1 MEKRLSMLLASFF
14 LCVGMAMAQVTV
26 KGTIITA
33 DEGEPLPG
41 ASIKVVGTKTGTTT
55 DGNGAFTI
63 EVPDANARLQISHIG
78 MLTRVVR
85 ARNGM
90 QIALDTDN
98 KILDEVMVVAY
109 GQQTKAQFTGSAS
122 VMNAEELEKFQVTN
136 AVDALKG
143 HAAGVQINNASGQPG
158 MTSSI
163 RIRGIN
169 SLNADNDP
177 LIVVDGSPYD
187 GDINLINPNDIE
199 SMTVLKDAASTA
211 LYGARGG
218 NGVIMI
224 TTKNAKKGKDATISL
239 DAKWGVNQ
247 KGTPQYDKI
256 SSPAGYY
263 ETWYRGLNNYATNK
277 LKMDANGAWLW
288 SNQNMFGTNNVGDES
303 LGYNVYTTPA
313 GQYLIGQNGKLNPNA
328 TLGRLVSYKGND
340 YWITPD
346 DWEDETYNNAL
357 RQDYTLSASG
367 ATDRSSFYFSTNYLN
382 MDGITAASNYER
394 LSSRLKADYQLK
406 SWLKFGVNASYN
418 HYEQNYLRTDEE
430 GEAGSTGN
438 AFAFMNIAPIYPMYI
453 RDAQGNI
460 IYDETA
466 HIENYDYGDGTII
479 GLQRAFLSQSN
490 PVSANRLNTRQTE
503 GNNFSGTGTI
513 EIRLPYGFTLS
524 SINYVYLDEYRYTGV
539 TNPFFGQYA
548 SSKGIVNK
556 EHGRT
561 WARNFQQRLDWRHQ
575 YGKHDIEAMIG
586 HEYYLRNTYGL
597 DYYKT
602 NMFSVNNKELAGAI
616 IAGTGSSSKSGYN
629 TESWLGRALYNYD
642 ERYFAELSVVRE
654 AASPRFDK
662 NHWWGTF
669 WSASAGWLIN
679 KEKFLADQTWI
690 DELKLKV
697 SYGENGNDRIGNYL
711 FTNTYTVTN
720 SNDAVSLVPSTTQGN
735 PDISWEKNAKLN
747 IGVDFSFWK
756 RRLEG
761 GIEFYNNKTNDM
773 LFRFPLPVS
782 FGYTGFYTNVGDM
795 VNRGVEIELSGDIIR
810 NNLLTWS
817 AYANLTTN
825 HNEVTRLP
833 EERRTQHYWTS
844 DGKRYDGFSSGNYF
858 YAEGLSSYAYMT
870 RKYAGTYQGSYTGEV
885 PEDNKFEPGQSLWYK
900 TQYVKKL
907 DDAGN
912 VVKDADGNDVLAE
925 DADGNNIFEKVIV
938 TNNYSEADDYIVG
951 DIMPKV
957 YGGFGTSLEIKGFDI
972 SADFTYQLGGK
983 VYDNTYSSLMT
994 LNSTGR
1000 ALHNDILGAWTPEN
1014 NGSDIPRLQ
1023 YGDTYMA
1030 GASDRFLTSA
1040 RYLSLQNVT
1049 LGYTLPRSILQK
1061 MKIQKL
1067 RIYVVGDNL
1076 YVWSARKGLDPRM
1089 VLAGAVNNTYYSA
1102 IRTISGGV
1110 SVTF

>member
-1 MEKRLSMLLASFF
+1 MEKRLSMFLASLF
-14 LCVGMAMAQVTV
+14 LCVGAALAQVQV
-26 KGTIITA
+26 KGTIISA
-33 DEGEPLPG
+33 DDGEPLPG
-41 ASIKVVGTKTGTTT
+41 ASVKVVGAKTGTVT
-55 DGNGAFTI
+55 DINGDFVI
-63 EVPDANARLQISHIG
+63 SVPDNNTRLEISHIG
-78 MLTRVVR
+78 MLPRVIR

-90 QIALDTDN
+90 RISLDTDN
-98 KILDEVMVVAY
+98 KILDELIVTAY
-109 GQQTKAQFTGSAS
+109 GTQTKAQFTGSAS
-122 VMNAEELEKFQVTN
+122 VMNAEELDKYQVTN
-136 AVDALKG
+136 ALDALKG
-143 HAAGVQINNASGQPG
+143 RASGVQINNASGQPG
-158 MTSSI
+158 MSSTI

-169 SLNADNDP
+169 SLNAASDP

-224 TTKNAKKGKDATISL
+224 TTKTAQKGKDATITV

-256 SSPAGYY
+256 SDPAGYY
-263 ETWYRGLNNYATNK
+263 ETWYRGLNNYAQTALGMNPN
-277 LKMDANGAWLW
+277 AAWQW
-288 SNQNMFGTNNVGDES
+288 SNQNMFGSSNIGNES
-303 LGYNVYTTPA
+303 LGYNVYTVPN

-328 TLGRLVSYKGND
+328 TLGRMISYGGKE
-340 YWITPD
+340 YWLTPD

-357 RQDYTLSASG
+357 RQDYTVSASG
-367 ATDRSSFYFSTNYLN
+367 ANDRGSFYLSANYLN
-382 MDGITAASNYER
+382 MDGITAASDYER
-394 LSSRLKADYQLK
+394 FSTRMKADYQLK
-406 SWLKFGVNASYN
+406 PWLKVGANMSYN

-430 GEAGSTGN
+430 GASGSSGN
-438 AFAFMNIAPIYPMYI
+438 AFAFMNIAPIYPMFI
-453 RDAQGNI
+453 RDANHNI
-460 IYDETA
+460 MYDETA

-479 GLQRAFLSQSN
+479 GLRRAFLSQSN
-490 PVSANRLNTRQTE
+490 PISSNRLDTRETE
-503 GNNFSGTGTI
+503 GNNFAGTGTI
-513 EIRLPYGFTLS
+513 ELRLPYGFTVS
-524 SINYVYLDEYRYTGV
+524 SINYVYVDEYRYTGV

-548 SSKGIVNK
+548 NSKGIVSK

-561 WARNFQQRLDWRHQ
+561 WARNFQQRIDWRQ
-575 YGKHDIEAMIG
+575 TYGKNDVEVMVG
-586 HEYYLRNTYGL
+586 HEYYKRNTYGL

-642 ERYFAELSVVRE
+642 QRYFGELSVVRE
-654 AASPRFDK
+654 ASSPRFDSK
-662 NHWWGTF
+662 HWWGTF

-690 DELKLKV
+690 DELKLKA
-697 SYGENGNDRIGNYL
+697 SYGENGNDLIGNYL

-720 SNDAVSLVPSTTQGN
+720 SNDQVSLVPSTTQGN
-735 PDISWEKNAKLN
+735 PNISWEKNAKFN

-773 LFRFPLPVS
+773 LFRLPLPVS
-782 FGYTGFYTNVGDM
+782 FGYTGFYDNVGDM
-795 VNRGVEIELSGDIIR
+795 VNRGVEIEVRGDIIR

-833 EERRTQHYWTS
+833 EERRTQHYWTA
-844 DGKRYDGFSSGNYF
+844 DGKRYDGFSSGSYF
-858 YAEGLSSYAYMT
+858 YAEGLSSYSYMT
-870 RKYAGTYQGSYTGEV
+870 HKYAGTYNGSYKGEV
-885 PEDNKFEPGQSLWYK
+885 PEDNNFQDGQSLWYK
-900 TQYVKKL
+900 TNYK
-907 DDAGN
+907 
-912 VVKDADGNDVLAE
+912 KDADGNYIYLDE
-925 DADGNNIFEKVIV
+925 DETIREFESLTV

-957 YGGFGTSLEIKGFDI
+957 YGGFGSSLDIKGFDI

-983 VYDNTYSSLMT
+983 VYDSTYASLMS
-994 LNSTGR
+994 LNSTGG
-1000 ALHNDILGAWTPEN
+1000 ALHKDILNAWTAEN
-1014 NGSDIPRLQ
+1014 PNNDIPRLQ
-1023 YGDTYMA
+1023 YNDRYMA
-1030 GASDRFLTSA
+1030 GGSDRFLTSA
-1040 RYLSLQNVT
+1040 RFLSLQNVT
-1049 LGYTLPRSILQK
+1049 LGYTFPRKATEKL
-1061 MKIQKL
+1061 KIQKL
-1067 RIYVVGDNL
+1067 RLYFVGDNL

-1102 IRTISGGV
+1102 IRTFSGGI

>member
-1 MEKRLSMLLASFF
+1 MEKRLSMFLASLF
-14 LCVGMAMAQVTV
+14 LCVGAALAQVQV
-26 KGTIITA
+26 KGTIISA
-33 DEGEPLPG
+33 DDGEPLPG
-41 ASIKVVGTKTGTTT
+41 ASVKVVGSKTGTVT
-55 DGNGAFTI
+55 DINGDFVI
-63 EVPDANARLQISHIG
+63 SVPDNNTRLEISHIG
-78 MLTRVVR
+78 MLPRVIK

-90 QIALDTDN
+90 RISLDTDN
-98 KILDEVMVVAY
+98 KILDELIVTAY
-109 GQQTKAQFTGSAS
+109 GTQTKAQFTGSAS
-122 VMNAEELEKFQVTN
+122 VMNAEELDKYQVTN
-136 AVDALKG
+136 AIDALKG
-143 HAAGVQINNASGQPG
+143 RASGVQINNASGQPG
-158 MTSSI
+158 MSSTI

-169 SLNADNDP
+169 SLNAASDP

-224 TTKNAKKGKDATISL
+224 TTKTAQKGKDATITV

-256 SSPAGYY
+256 SDPAGYY
-263 ETWYRGLNNYATNK
+263 ETWYRGLNNYAQTALGMNPN
-277 LKMDANGAWLW
+277 AAWQW
-288 SNQNMFGTNNVGDES
+288 SNQNMFGSSNIGNES
-303 LGYNVYTTPA
+303 LGYNVYTVPN

-328 TLGRLVSYKGND
+328 TLGRMISYGGKE
-340 YWITPD
+340 YWLTPD

-357 RQDYTLSASG
+357 RQDYTVSASG
-367 ATDRSSFYFSTNYLN
+367 ANDRGAFYLSANYLN
-382 MDGITAASNYER
+382 MDGITAASDYER
-394 LSSRLKADYQLK
+394 FSTRMKADYQLK
-406 SWLKFGVNASYN
+406 SWLKVGANMSYN

-430 GEAGSTGN
+430 GASGSSGN
-438 AFAFMNIAPIYPMYI
+438 AFAFMNIAPIYPMFI
-453 RDAQGNI
+453 RDANHNI
-460 IYDETA
+460 MYDETA

-479 GLQRAFLSQSN
+479 GLRRAFLSQAN
-490 PVSANRLNTRQTE
+490 PISANRLDTRETE
-503 GNNFSGTGTI
+503 GNNFAGTGTI
-513 EIRLPYGFTLS
+513 ELRLPYGFTVS
-524 SINYVYLDEYRYTGV
+524 SINYVYVDEYRYTGV

-548 SSKGIVNK
+548 NSKGIVSK

-561 WARNFQQRLDWRHQ
+561 WARNFQQRIDWRQ
-575 YGKHDIEAMIG
+575 TYGKNDVEVMVG
-586 HEYYLRNTYGL
+586 HEYYKRNTYGL

-616 IAGTGSSSKSGYN
+616 IAGTGNSSKSGYN

-642 ERYFAELSVVRE
+642 QRYFGELSVVRE
-654 AASPRFDK
+654 ASSPRFDSK
-662 NHWWGTF
+662 HWWGTF

-690 DELKLKV
+690 DELKLKA
-697 SYGENGNDRIGNYL
+697 SYGENGNDLIGNYL

-720 SNDAVSLVPSTTQGN
+720 SNDQVSLVPSTTQGN
-735 PDISWEKNAKLN
+735 PNISWEKNAKFN

-773 LFRFPLPVS
+773 LFRLPLPVS
-782 FGYTGFYTNVGDM
+782 FGYTGYYDNVGDM
-795 VNRGVEIELSGDIIR
+795 VNRGVEIEVRGDIIR

-833 EERRTQHYWTS
+833 EERRTQHYWTA
-844 DGKRYDGFSSGNYF
+844 DGKRYDGFSSGSYF
-858 YAEGLSSYAYMT
+858 YAEGLSSYSYMT
-870 RKYAGTYQGSYTGEV
+870 HKYAGTYNGSYKGEV
-885 PEDNKFEPGQSLWYK
+885 PEGNNFQDGQSLWYK
-900 TQYVKKL
+900 TNYK
-907 DDAGN
+907 
-912 VVKDADGNDVLAE
+912 KDADGKYIYLDE
-925 DADGNNIFEKVIV
+925 DETIREFESLTV

-957 YGGFGTSLEIKGFDI
+957 YGGFGSSLDIKGFDI

-983 VYDNTYSSLMT
+983 VYDSTYASLMS
-994 LNSTGR
+994 LNSTGG
-1000 ALHNDILGAWTPEN
+1000 ALHKDILNAWTAEN
-1014 NGSDIPRLQ
+1014 PNNDIPRLQ
-1023 YGDTYMA
+1023 YNDRYMA
-1030 GASDRFLTSA
+1030 GGSDRFLTSA
-1040 RYLSLQNVT
+1040 RFLSLQNVT
-1049 LGYTLPRSILQK
+1049 LGYTFPRKATEKL
-1061 MKIQKL
+1061 KIQKL
-1067 RIYVVGDNL
+1067 RLYFVGDNL

-1102 IRTISGGV
+1102 IRTFSGGI

>member
-1 MEKRLSMLLASFF
+1 MEKRLSMFLASLF
-14 LCVGMAMAQVTV
+14 LCVGAALAQVQV
-26 KGTIITA
+26 KGTIISA
-33 DEGEPLPG
+33 DDGEPLPG
-41 ASIKVVGTKTGTTT
+41 ASVKVVGSKSGTVT
-55 DGNGAFTI
+55 DINGDFVIT
-63 EVPDANARLQISHIG
+63 VPDNNTRLEISHIG
-78 MLTRVVR
+78 MLPRIVK

-90 QIALDTDN
+90 RISLDTDN
-98 KILDEVMVVAY
+98 KILDELIVTAY
-109 GQQTKAQFTGSAS
+109 GTQTKAQFTGSAS
-122 VMNAEELEKFQVTN
+122 VMNAEELDKYQVTN
-136 AVDALKG
+136 AIDALKG
-143 HAAGVQINNASGQPG
+143 RASGVQINNASGQPG
-158 MTSSI
+158 MSSTI

-169 SLNADNDP
+169 SLNAASDP

-224 TTKNAKKGKDATISL
+224 TTKTAQKGKDATITV

-256 SSPAGYY
+256 SDPAGYY
-263 ETWYRGLNNYATNK
+263 ETWYRGLNNYAQTALGMNPN
-277 LKMDANGAWLW
+277 AAWQW
-288 SNQNMFGTNNVGDES
+288 SNQNMFGSSNIGNES
-303 LGYNVYTTPA
+303 LGYNVYTVPN

-328 TLGRLVSYKGND
+328 TLGRMISYGGKE
-340 YWITPD
+340 YWLTPD

-357 RQDYTLSASG
+357 RQDYTVSASG
-367 ATDRSSFYFSTNYLN
+367 ANDRGAFYLSANYLN
-382 MDGITAASNYER
+382 MDGITAASDYER
-394 LSSRLKADYQLK
+394 FSTRMKADYQLK
-406 SWLKFGVNASYN
+406 SWLKVGANMSYN

-430 GEAGSTGN
+430 GESGSSGN
-438 AFAFMNIAPIYPMYI
+438 AFAFMNIAPIYPMFI
-453 RDAQGNI
+453 RDANHNI
-460 IYDETA
+460 MYDETA

-479 GLQRAFLSQSN
+479 GLRRAFLSQSN
-490 PVSANRLNTRQTE
+490 PISSNRLDTRETE
-503 GNNFSGTGTI
+503 GNNFAGTGTI
-513 EIRLPYGFTLS
+513 ELRLPYGFTVS
-524 SINYVYLDEYRYTGV
+524 SINYVYVDEYRYTGV

-548 SSKGIVNK
+548 NSKGIVSK

-561 WARNFQQRLDWRHQ
+561 WARNFQQRIDWRQ
-575 YGKHDIEAMIG
+575 TYGKNDVEVMVG
-586 HEYYLRNTYGL
+586 HEYYKRNVYGL

-616 IAGTGSSSKSGYN
+616 IAGTGNSSKSGYN

-642 ERYFAELSVVRE
+642 QRYFGELSVVRE
-654 AASPRFDK
+654 ASSPRFDSK
-662 NHWWGTF
+662 HWWGTF

-690 DELKLKV
+690 DELKLKA
-697 SYGENGNDRIGNYL
+697 SYGENGNDLIGNYL

-720 SNDAVSLVPSTTQGN
+720 SNDQVSLVPSTTQGN
-735 PDISWEKNAKLN
+735 PNISWEKNAKFN

-773 LFRFPLPVS
+773 LFRRPLPVS
-782 FGYTGFYTNVGDM
+782 FGYTGFYDNIGDM
-795 VNRGVEIELSGDIIR
+795 VNRGIEIEVRGDIIR

-833 EERRTQHYWTS
+833 EERRTQHYWTA
-844 DGKRYDGFSSGNYF
+844 DGKRYDGFSSGSYF
-858 YAEGLSSYAYMT
+858 YAEGLSSYSYMT
-870 RKYAGTYQGSYTGEV
+870 HKYAGTYNGSYKGEV
-885 PEDNKFEPGQSLWYK
+885 PEGNNFQDGQSLWYK
-900 TQYVKKL
+900 TNYK
-907 DDAGN
+907 
-912 VVKDADGNDVLAE
+912 KDADGNYIYLDE
-925 DADGNNIFEKVIV
+925 DQTIREFESLTV

-957 YGGFGTSLEIKGFDI
+957 YGGFGSSLDIKGFDI

-983 VYDNTYSSLMT
+983 VYDSTYASLMS
-994 LNSTGR
+994 LNSTGG
-1000 ALHNDILGAWTPEN
+1000 ALHKDILNAWTAEN
-1014 NGSDIPRLQ
+1014 PNNDIPRLQ
-1023 YGDTYMA
+1023 YNDRYMA
-1030 GASDRFLTSA
+1030 GGSDRFLTSA
-1040 RYLSLQNVT
+1040 RFLSLQNVT
-1049 LGYTLPRSILQK
+1049 LGYTFPRKATEKL
-1061 MKIQKL
+1061 KIQKL
-1067 RIYVVGDNL
+1067 RLYFVGDNL

-1102 IRTISGGV
+1102 IRTFSGGI